1 MIVFGKDTVLAFDID
16 KTLIF
21 WKPEGKEAH
30 EFDTKLDYYGEQVSV
45 TFHLEHVQLLKSTL
59 ARGRGALVWSGNGE
73 QWAKNVINALIDA
86 GHLEDSNGILIVSKP
101 VGYVDDMDCSTWM
114 GNRIYIKPHSN
125 PYSEER

>member
-21 WKPEGKEAH
+21 WKPEGKEEH

-45 TFHLEHVQLLKSTL
+45 AFHMEHVQLLKSTL
-59 ARGRGALVWSGNGE
+59 ARGRGALVWSGNGVK
-73 QWAKNVINALIDA
+73 WARQVIETLIVA
-86 GHLEDSNGILIVSKP
+86 GHINDSSGILIVSKP

-125 PYSEER
+125 PYSEEK